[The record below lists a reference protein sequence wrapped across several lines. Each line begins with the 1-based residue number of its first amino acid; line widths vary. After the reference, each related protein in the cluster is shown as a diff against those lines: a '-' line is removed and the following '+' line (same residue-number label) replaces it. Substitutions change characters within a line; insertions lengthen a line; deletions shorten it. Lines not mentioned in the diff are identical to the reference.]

1 MKSVKPGRG
10 PSFMA
15 GIGSVGAAVF
25 GIIWTIAAASMGA
38 PTFFCLFGVVFVI
51 IGIAQAAYNFKNA
64 AGKNRFSTFD
74 ITDESEEPDPLNQ
87 RFGEPRIEHI
97 DNASENG
104 NFCPYCGSKVNSD
117 YEFCRNCGKRI

>member
-1 MKSVKPGRG
+1 MKSIKPGRG

-87 RFGEPRIEHI
+87 RFGEPQIEHI
-97 DNASENG
+97 DNTGENG